1 MKIAQICPYDF
12 SRPGGVKSHIL
23 SLSSQLSKLGHEVK
37 IIAPNI
43 NKDLVAESNIV
54 FFGKN
59 RSLNFGGT
67 KIDINIALGDEW
79 RELRAF
85 IRKEKFDVIHFHTIW
100 NPLLPFQVRLLSLKG
115 TKHIATFH
123 DTPKSLWVGKTIMP
137 LMARLIF
144 PFIDQIISVS
154 ESQSKFINRF
164 SSRDISIIPNGIDL
178 DQFKGSITEKRYK
191 NTLLFLG
198 RLEPRKGVFYAIK
211 AFEKLKTKNP
221 DLKLIIAGD
230 GDQRVEIES
239 YISANQIQDITLL
252 GFVSEIEKI
261 KLLQQSSIYLA
272 TAIYGESFGIVLLEA
287 MAAGIPMAGF
297 ANEGYKNIITP
308 EISPYFKEPKDII
321 GLCEAAQSLFSNDSQ
336 RDNIALNG
344 ISQARDYDWKFIAND
359 IENLYNQ
366 LIKNQT

>member
-211 AFEKLKTKNP
+211 AFEKLKTKHTG
-221 DLKLIIAGD
+221 LKLIIAGD
-230 GDQRVEIES
+230 GDQRSEIES
-239 YISANQIQDITLL
+239 FISTHQLTDVTLL

-287 MAAGIPMAGF
+287 MAAGIPIAGF
-297 ANEGYKNIITP
+297 ANEGYKNIITQ
-308 EISPYFKEPKDII
+308 EMSPYFSNPKD
-321 GLCEAAQSLFSNDSQ
+321 LDSLVDSVDQLLSNQSLL
-336 RDNIALNG
+336 DNLAKSGLHNV
-344 ISQARDYDWKFIAND
+344 QKYDWRVISKE
-359 IENLYNQ
+359 IEKLY
-366 LIKNQT
+366 